1 MCLVLVAYGTRPDT
15 PLLVAANRDEYHARP
30 TDPLH
35 WWPDKPDIL
44 AGRDLKAG
52 GTWLG
57 ISRRGRF
64 ACVTNYRAGRAPADT
79 LRSRGELITAFLESP
94 LGPMAFLEN
103 LAGSR
108 YAGFNLLLSDGKT
121 LAYGNNV
128 DTEPQ
133 ELRHGI
139 YGLANADLDAPWH
152 KSLISKAA
160 LEQLI
165 VGDRAHGNALFDL
178 LGNRQT
184 APADAH
190 DDHPQSALSAP
201 FIVLPDYGTRSSTT
215 LTVAADGAVEI
226 RERRYSAD
234 GQKQGECAER
244 FRLRS
249 P

>member
-1 MCLVLVAYGTRPDT
+1 VCLVLVAYGTRPDT

-35 WWPDKPDIL
+35 WWPDKPGIL
-44 AGRDLKAG
+44 AGRDLQAG

-57 ISRRGRF
+57 IERSGRF
-64 ACVTNYRAGRAPADT
+64 ACVTNYRQGRAPAEQ

-94 LGPMAFLEN
+94 LTPLAFLDD

-128 DTEPQ
+128 DTGPR
-133 ELRHGI
+133 ELEHGI

-160 LEQLI
+160 LERLI
-165 VGDRAHGNALFDL
+165 DDDRADSDALFDVL
-178 LGNRQT
+178 ANRQT
-184 APADAH
+184 APADAQ
-190 DDHPQSALSAP
+190 DDHPHSALSAP

-215 LTVAADGAVEI
+215 LKVAADGAVEI

-234 GQKQGECAER
+234 GDEQGENTES
-244 FRLRS
+244 FRLQ
-249 P
+249 PL

>member
-1 MCLVLVAYGTRPDT
+1 VCLVLVAYGTRPEL

-35 WWPDKPDIL
+35 WWPDKPGIL
-44 AGRDLKAG
+44 AGRDRQAG

-57 ISRRGRF
+57 ISTSGRF
-64 ACVTNYRAGRAPADT
+64 ACVTNYRSGRAPADT

-94 LGPMAFLEN
+94 LEPMAFLDD

-108 YAGFNLLLSDGKT
+108 YAGFNLLLSDGET

-128 DTEPQ
+128 DTEPR
-133 ELRHGI
+133 ELGHGI

-160 LEQLI
+160 LDRLI
-165 VGDRAHGNALFDL
+165 ADDRADSDALFEL
-178 LGNRQT
+178 LGNRET

-190 DDHPQSALSAP
+190 DDHPHSALSAP
-201 FIVLPDYGTRSSTT
+201 FIVLPEYGTRSSTT
-215 LTVAADGAVEI
+215 LRVAAGGAVEI

-234 GQKQGECAER
+234 GREQGENTER
-244 FRLRS
+244 FRLEL